1 MIGLCC
7 WNSTFT
13 SAFYGHRIISSPERR
28 TLPHLPYIC
37 RLTGVSLTPTQTFH
51 RMLANTF
58 DVQFPFANEASAL
71 TRTRQILS
79 ASLSL
84 STRHRCVAPIVLRT
98 PITRRAKPPT
108 SDAMIFLP
116 GHDSPMALDTVFVKC
131 ISNMHTQKPPV
142 FIVRLQLLQS
152 AICCG
157 NSYIRLSVRLSD
169 VYRWNNLMC
178 AYFETRVVP

>member
-1 MIGLCC
+1 MDTGLFHHLKDEHC
-7 WNSTFT
+7 
-13 SAFYGHRIISSPERR
+13 HIS
-28 TLPHLPYIC
+28 
-37 RLTGVSLTPTQTFH
+37 PTYVGSQG
-51 RMLANTF
+51 
-58 DVQFPFANEASAL
+58 
-71 TRTRQILS
+71 S
-79 ASLSL
+79 ASRRPKPSIECSPTRSMFNFLSLMKRQHWHGRARFFLRLSL